1 MDDDT
6 DLMYRSQKLITLI
19 PRITNP
25 IPVEHTHTHTH
36 TYFSGITQCRAYKCR
51 ARTGLGWKDNK
62 FLWDYY

>member
-25 IPVEHTHTHTH
+25 IPVEHTHTHT
-36 TYFSGITQCRAYKCR
+36 YFSGITQCRAYKC
-51 ARTGLGWKDNK
+51 TVGLK
-62 FLWDYY
+62 WDQSGTRVTVVGL